1 MVTSNVSTAIEDH
14 RDPIE
19 PKSFVVKFRSGVN
32 GSELSSPWEDVS
44 AARLQDAAPW
54 RAFRWHRGQ
63 KHYSGSYWSATQRD
77 HVIYESRLEL
87 AALLFGLRPVCTPHR
102 CSAVPTEGPGGRA
115 I

>member
-63 KHYSGSYWSATQRD
+63 KHYSGIVLVSDTTRPCDLRVTTRVGGLAVRTTTGLYAASLL
-77 HVIYESRLEL
+77 SR
-87 AALLFGLRPVCTPHR
+87 
-102 CSAVPTEGPGGRA
+102 SN
-115 I
+115 